1 MCPRNIMHHML
12 TFVIRHKLGNCA
24 IDWFPQKSSN
34 ECNGH
39 NSCHRVIVE
48 SCLKRK
54 AAVQWIVFVG
64 VALTFDLGLPHFY
77 RHEFLYLFDNCFS
90 LTKLGVIALSFFL
103 LCVWIAYS
111 ISAHCH
117 HSQTTEWK
125 EQKFVFFLS
134 PKCHLVDMILLVVV
148 NKIEFMIEFQRW
160 KFSIYNIAFK
170 FH

>member
-39 NSCHRVIVE
+39 NSCHRVMVQ

-64 VALTFDLGLPHFY
+64 VALTFDLGLLHFY

-90 LTKLGVIALSFFL
+90 LTKLGVIALSFLCCVFGLPIRFQLIVTIHKQLNERNKSLFFFSLQNAIWLIWSCSL
-103 LCVWIAYS
+103 LS
-111 ISAHCH
+111 IKLNL
-117 HSQTTEWK
+117 W
-125 EQKFVFFLS
+125 
-134 PKCHLVDMILLVVV
+134 
-148 NKIEFMIEFQRW
+148 
-160 KFSIYNIAFK
+160 
-170 FH
+170 